1 MTEPL
6 TPRDLEFM
14 RLQAA
19 HAALLQVVL
28 QLAYTVATLSPDTR
42 ARLLQQCEMLPRA
55 TEGRSLPAPR
65 QSGRQLL
72 KGVVA
77 RILCV
82 SLDHAVQRSVW
93 NPDALGFWPHLVEC

>member
-42 ARLLQQCEMLPRA
+42 ARLLQQCEMLLRA
-55 TEGRSLPAPR
+55 TEGWSLQGSPTPEL
-65 QSGRQLL
+65 SMLL
-72 KGVVA
+72 A
-77 RILCV
+77 EMQ
-82 SLDHAVQRSVW
+82 AEQM
-93 NPDALGFWPHLVEC
+93 ATLVEGLRKTLGA